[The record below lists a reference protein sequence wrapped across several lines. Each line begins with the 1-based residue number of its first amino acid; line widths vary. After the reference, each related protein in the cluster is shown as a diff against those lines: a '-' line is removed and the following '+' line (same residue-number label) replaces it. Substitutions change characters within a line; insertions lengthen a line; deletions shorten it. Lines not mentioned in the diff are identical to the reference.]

1 MHLIR
6 IDFNDK
12 NKKRVVIDDFEEE
25 KKEKEVEKEM
35 TNKTPKFVS
44 VRDNKLKWCEV
55 GSTVSE
61 SCLLYGK
68 TPKFS
73 VAREVQKMTNF

>member
-1 MHLIR
+1 MLLHLQALTFPAKIASR
-6 IDFNDK
+6 TQEGG
-12 NKKRVVIDDFEEE
+12 RGGGEE
-25 KKEKEVEKEM
+25 EM
-35 TNKTPKFVS
+35 TNKTPKVVS

-55 GSTVSE
+55 GSTVSD

-73 VAREVQKMTNF
+73 VARVVQKITNF

>member
-1 MHLIR
+1 
-6 IDFNDK
+6 
-12 NKKRVVIDDFEEE
+12 
-25 KKEKEVEKEM
+25 M